1 MIFICI
7 YFIKFNLIN
16 NKTVLYTAVEKN
28 DIDMVRFLLS
38 RQDINLNIYSIFL
51 SIFNCDILT

>member
-7 YFIKFNLIN
+7 YFIKFNLIH

-51 SIFNCDILT
+51 SIFNYDILT